1 MVLLFALQRISLGI
15 ATSLIN
21 AVVNIGIILWDLG
34 LFIYNLLIPLRAV
47 GKVTPMGHPGAGGK
61 WPEYI
66 PPKEGDSR
74 CSCPA
79 LNALANH
86 GILPRNGRNIPIRAL
101 TPAIRSTYNF
111 APSFCVFVPR
121 YIGQILG
128 RSYLNDTLDLE
139 DIDVHNG
146 IEHDASLTR
155 EDARVSPDQSR
166 PSIPLVE
173 QLLASASGPLLSN
186 RTGDSSVTP
195 TLTVS
200 DLARLTSKRRA
211 EAKKQN
217 GQFSLSTSHK
227 MFGSSNSGTLLTIF
241 GGRVDDLRTVL
252 LEERL
257 PDGWESR
264 VREPMGLTIAVFNKT
279 VLGIE
284 MGVEEEIRD
293 GLKSVL

>member
-1 MVLLFALQRISLGI
+1 MNTFLHRYVYR
-15 ATSLIN
+15 T
-21 AVVNIGIILWDLG
+21 
-34 LFIYNLLIPLRAV
+34 IY
-47 GKVTPMGHPGAGGK
+47 
-61 WPEYI
+61 
-66 PPKEGDSR
+66 
-74 CSCPA
+74 SCP
-79 LNALANH
+79 LY
-86 GILPRNGRNIPIRAL
+86 L
-101 TPAIRSTYNF
+101 T
-111 APSFCVFVPR
+111 
-121 YIGQILG
+121 GE
-128 RSYLNDTLDLE
+128 DT
-139 DIDVHNG
+139 
-146 IEHDASLTR
+146 
-155 EDARVSPDQSR
+155 RVSPDQSR

-173 QLLASASGPLLSN
+173 QLLASASGPLFYN
-186 RTGDSSVTP
+186 HTGDSSATP
-195 TLTVS
+195 TLTIS

-227 MFGSSNSGTLLTIF
+227 MFGSSKYAIILSTIAVYLDISSSSGTLLTIF

-264 VREPMGLTIAVFNKT
+264 VREPMGLTIALFNKT